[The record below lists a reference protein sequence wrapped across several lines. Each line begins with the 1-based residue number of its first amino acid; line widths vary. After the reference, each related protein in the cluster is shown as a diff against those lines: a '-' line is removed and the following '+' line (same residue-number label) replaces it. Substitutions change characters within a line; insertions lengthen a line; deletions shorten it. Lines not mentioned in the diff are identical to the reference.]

1 MTDAPVLDEPATGES
16 PVDGPDPADILG
28 TVFDSFSER
37 GYELGYRRAVSE
49 MIALLLL
56 AAAEHRR
63 EGDADSRARAAVER
77 FVERLDWELQH
88 LVPAQSDVVSGGLGI

>member
-1 MTDAPVLDEPATGES
+1 MTDAPILEQDVAVTERDSAGLLDR
-16 PVDGPDPADILG
+16 
-28 TVFDSFSER
+28 VFDSFSER

-49 MIALLLL
+49 MTALLLL

-63 EGDADSRARAAVER
+63 EGDADLRARAAVER

-88 LVPAQSDVVSGGLGI
+88 LIPGRSDVLSGGLGI